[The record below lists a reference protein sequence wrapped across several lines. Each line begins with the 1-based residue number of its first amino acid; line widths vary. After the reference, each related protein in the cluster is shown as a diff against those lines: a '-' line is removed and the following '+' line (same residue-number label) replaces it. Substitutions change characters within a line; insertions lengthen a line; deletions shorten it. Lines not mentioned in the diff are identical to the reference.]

1 MKSKGMYRDFFFHF
15 DILVMMVIFILIISI
30 LFTMNLTTTVL
41 LFFPL
46 GILIYM
52 FSEYLTHRFFFHI
65 KAPKNTFLFKLIKR
79 LHYDHHKKPNELKL
93 LFLPIWYS
101 VPSLFLLSTL
111 LFILTQ
117 SVQYTL
123 SFSIGLLFM
132 FFIYEWKHYV
142 AHRPL
147 KPKTRFGRWIKKTHT
162 LHHFKNENYW
172 YGVSTPFIDV
182 LFGTLKDEKDVEWSA
197 TAKDLENRSND

>member
-1 MKSKGMYRDFFFHF
+1 MKSKGIYGDFFLHM
-15 DILVMMVIFILIISI
+15 DILIMMVIFIVMNSY
-30 LFTMNLTTTVL
+30 LFTTDITINVL
-41 LFFPL
+41 SFFPL

-52 FSEYLTHRFFFHI
+52 FSEYFTHRFFFHI

-79 LHYDHHKKPNELKL
+79 LHYDHHRKPNELKL
-93 LFLPIWYS
+93 LFLPVWYS
-101 VPSLFLLSTL
+101 APSLFFLSTL
-111 LFILTQ
+111 LYLITR
-117 SVQYTL
+117 SVPYTL
-123 SFSIGLLFM
+123 SFASGLLFM

-162 LHHFKNENYW
+162 LHHYKNENYW

-182 LFGTLKDEKDVEWSA
+182 LFGTLKDEKEVEWSA
-197 TAKDLENRSND
+197 TAKHLEDR

>member
-1 MKSKGMYRDFFFHF
+1 MKSKGMYGDFFLHI
-15 DILVMMVIFILIISI
+15 DILIMMLIFIAMNSY
-30 LFTMNLTTTVL
+30 LFTMNITINVL

-52 FSEYLTHRFFFHI
+52 FSEYLTHRYFFHI

-79 LHYDHHKKPNELKL
+79 LHYDHHKKPNDLKL

-111 LFILTQ
+111 LFLITR
-117 SVQYTL
+117 SIPYTL
-123 SFSIGLLFM
+123 SFASGLMFM

-162 LHHFKNENYW
+162 LHHYKNENYW

-182 LFGTLKDEKDVEWSA
+182 LFGTLKDEKEVELSA
-197 TAKDLENRSND
+197 TAKDLEDR

>member
-1 MKSKGMYRDFFFHF
+1 MKSKGIYRDFFLHF
-15 DILVMMVIFILIISI
+15 DILVMMIIFFLIICF
-30 LFTMNLTTTVL
+30 LFTLNITTTVL

-65 KAPKNTFLFKLIKR
+65 KAPKNTFLFILIKR

-101 VPSLFLLSTL
+101 APSLFLLSTL
-111 LFILTQ
+111 LFLITR
-117 SVQYTL
+117 SIPYTL
-123 SFSIGLLFM
+123 SFASGLLFM

-147 KPKTRFGRWIKKTHT
+147 KPKTRFGKWIKKTHT
-162 LHHFKNENYW
+162 LHHYKNENYW

-182 LFGTLKDEKDVEWSA
+182 LFGTLKDEKDVELSA
-197 TAKDLENRSND
+197 TAKDLEER

>member
-1 MKSKGMYRDFFFHF
+1 MKSKGMYADFFLHI
-15 DILVMMVIFILIISI
+15 DILIMMFIFIVMNSY
-30 LFTMNLTTTVL
+30 LFTMNITINVL
-41 LFFPL
+41 IFFPI

-52 FSEYLTHRFFFHI
+52 FSEYLTHRYVFHI
-65 KAPKNTFLFKLIKR
+65 KAPKNTLLFKLIKR
-79 LHYDHHKKPNELKL
+79 LHYDHHKKPNDLKL

-101 VPSLFLLSTL
+101 APSLFILSTL
-111 LFILTQ
+111 LFLITR
-117 SVQYTL
+117 SIPYTL
-123 SFSIGLLFM
+123 SFASGLMFM

-162 LHHFKNENYW
+162 LHHYKNENYW

-182 LFGTLKDEKDVEWSA
+182 IFGTLKDEKDVEMSA
-197 TAKDLENRSND
+197 TAKDLEER

>member
-1 MKSKGMYRDFFFHF
+1 MKSKGIYGDFFLHI
-15 DILVMMVIFILIISI
+15 DILIMMFIFIVMNSY
-30 LFTMNLTTTVL
+30 LFTTNITINVL

-52 FSEYLTHRFFFHI
+52 FSEYLTHRYFFHI

-79 LHYDHHKKPNELKL
+79 LHYDHHKKPNDLRL

-101 VPSLFLLSTL
+101 APSLFLLSTL
-111 LFILTQ
+111 LFLITR
-117 SVQYTL
+117 SIPYTL
-123 SFSIGLLFM
+123 SFASGLLVM

-147 KPKTRFGRWIKKTHT
+147 KPKTRFGRWIKKTHI
-162 LHHFKNENYW
+162 LHHYKNENYW

-182 LFGTLKDEKDVEWSA
+182 IFGTLKDEKEVELSA
-197 TAKDLENRSND
+197 TAKDLEER

>member
-1 MKSKGMYRDFFFHF
+1 MKSKGVYGDFFLHI
-15 DILVMMVIFILIISI
+15 DILIMMFIFIGMNSY
-30 LFTMNLTTTVL
+30 LFTTNITTNVF

-52 FSEYLTHRFFFHI
+52 FSEYLTHRYFFHI

-101 VPSLFLLSTL
+101 APSLFLLSTL
-111 LFILTQ
+111 LFLITR
-117 SVQYTL
+117 SIPYTL
-123 SFSIGLLFM
+123 SFASGLLFM

-142 AHRPL
+142 AHRPI
-147 KPKTRFGRWIKKTHT
+147 KPKTRFGRWIKKTHI
-162 LHHFKNENYW
+162 LHHYKNENYW

-182 LFGTLKDEKDVEWSA
+182 IFGTLKDEKDVELSA
-197 TAKDLENRSND
+197 TAKDLEER